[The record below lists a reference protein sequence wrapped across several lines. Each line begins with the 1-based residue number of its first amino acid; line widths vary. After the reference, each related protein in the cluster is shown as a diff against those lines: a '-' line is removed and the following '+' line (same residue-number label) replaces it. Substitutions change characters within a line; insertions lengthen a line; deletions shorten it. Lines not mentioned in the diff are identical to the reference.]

1 MDSINNYL
9 RIGTEYYR
17 ISNVPLTYD
26 TITIL
31 QKWNKQV
38 IIDDFGKDEIN
49 KINKHYGFCVF
60 PSHSNYQ
67 QIISGYYNKYSKL
80 SYEPKEGSWNTI
92 KQLLKHIFNEQYN
105 LGLDYLNLLWKEP
118 KQKLPILCLVSNERE
133 TGKTTFLNLLK
144 HLFETNVTLNTNED
158 FRSNFNSDWA
168 SKLLICIDET
178 FLDKKEDSE
187 RIKNLS
193 TSNFYKSEAKGKDK
207 EEVEFI
213 GKFVLCSNNE
223 DSFIK
228 IDANETRYW
237 VRKIESLEKQNPNLL
252 EVLKTEIPAFAHF
265 LENRKIES
273 PNVSR
278 MWFSPEQIYTNALQ
292 VLKSGNKTL
301 IESELRE
308 LLIENF
314 EFFNVD
320 ELCYSSKDILELL
333 KAKNIN
339 SNSIYISKIIQNEFN
354 ICIEKNSSYKYYN
367 SNSSIQCNYPEN
379 DFINKKGRY
388 FRFLKK
394 DFIVES

>member
-26 TITIL
+26 TVTIL

-38 IIDDFGKDEIN
+38 IIDDFCKDDIK
-49 KINKHYGFCVF
+49 KINKFYGFCVF
-60 PSHSNYQ
+60 PSHSNHQ
-67 QIISGYYNKYSKL
+67 QVINGYYNKYGKL
-80 SYEPKEGSWNTI
+80 SFEPKEGNWENI
-92 KQLLKHIFNEQYN
+92 QHLLKHIFNEQYN
-105 LGLDYLNLLWKEP
+105 IGLDYLNLLWKEP
-118 KQKLPILCLVSNERE
+118 KQKLPILCLVSNERN
-133 TGKTTFLNLLK
+133 TGKSTFLNLLK
-144 HLFETNVTLNTNED
+144 LLFETNVTLNTNED

-193 TSNFYKSEAKGKDK
+193 TSYYYKSESKGKDK

-228 IDANETRYW
+228 IDSQETRYW
-237 VRKIESLEKQNPNLL
+237 VRKIEPLEKLNPNLL
-252 EVLKTEIPAFAHF
+252 DLLKVEIPAFAYY
-265 LENRKIES
+265 LENREIE
-273 PNVSR
+273 NAKVSR
-278 MWFSPEQIYTNALQ
+278 MWFSPEQINTKALQ
-292 VLKSGNKTL
+292 VLKTGNKTIIEEEIREIL
-301 IESELRE
+301 ID
-308 LLIENF
+308 NF
-314 EFFNVD
+314 IFFNLT

-333 KAKNIN
+333 KERNIN
-339 SNSIYISKIIQNEFN
+339 SNSRYISNIIQNEFN
-354 ICIEKNSSYKYYN
+354 LTIEKNSSYKFYN
-367 SNSSIQCNYPEN
+367 SFKNLDYKNIDN
-379 DFINKKGRY
+379 DYLSKKGRFY
-388 FRFLKK
+388 KFLKK